1 MREGSLAS
9 LSAAGMGGDVLV
21 QLLGELVI
29 LVTLVIFGG
38 RTSCNVVIR
47 VFHRPTFLEKK

>member
-29 LVTLVIFGG
+29 LVTLVIFW
-38 RTSCNVVIR
+38 
-47 VFHRPTFLEKK
+47 